1 MQSPVPGREPG
12 SRRSTACDACFHR
25 KIKCDSTKPRC
36 NWCYHRQV
44 DCTYDRHRSDG
55 TVRRKASAGKRR
67 NLIDRIRH
75 IDQLRAE
82 SKLGDDPPPAEEV
95 AHTARQSANPSKLLG
110 PIQLLPSPRIIHFA
124 GWKIGNISPDR
135 GSTPTLLP
143 EGIQWIQSRTGTTVP
158 FPTVHYAPWEKSK
171 PSHSLSVGIR
181 RTSTRRLEL
190 PPRPVLNRY
199 LDAYWS
205 SAIHA
210 LFPVIDSSL
219 FSQTIDT
226 AYLASQGGAHNSSR
240 ACIFALLGLVS
251 GVDYPRAQCTAPTPP
266 NIPRDDYI
274 LEAQRLL
281 PSIICEGFNLDAL
294 QATVILAVLGV
305 MTGELQNATHYVSIS
320 SRSIIAVGV
329 HTMGDPVQELGL
341 LSSDSDDIRIR
352 KHIRNLFWIC
362 YVLDKDISLRTG
374 QSHCLRDEDCN
385 LQLPVDYTKDLFP
398 RMTYSAPLNAAEG
411 PLFPVELNLS
421 LIKSR
426 IFTALYSYQ
435 GLQKSDAEIIR
446 LIRELD
452 DEIERWR
459 LSMPSELRPTLSY
472 GKDDAHKHPSR
483 MTMYLVIV
491 HLNYYF
497 CINIVHL
504 AGSRCES
511 WRSACSSPGM
521 MDGLKSSLTLSV
533 EASRSLLCFLKDAE
547 NSIST
552 GSFWSLLFYPMSAVL
567 TLFCNLL
574 ANPDAST
581 AADDAYLLVVAEH
594 TTERVFLRQISEIDQ
609 AAHIQAITGFISS
622 VRNIAQQAIKK

>member
-55 TVRRKASAGKRR
+55 TVRKKASAGKRR

-82 SKLGDDPPPAEEV
+82 SRLGDDLPPAEKQ
-95 AHTARQSANPSKLLG
+95 ADTARQSASPSQFLG

-135 GSTPTLLP
+135 GSTPTLVP

-158 FPTVHYAPWEKSK
+158 FPTAHYAPWEKAK
-171 PSHSLSVGIR
+171 PSHNLAIGAR

-190 PPRPVLNRY
+190 PPRPVLSRY

-226 AYLASQGGAHNSSR
+226 AYLASESGAHHSSR

-266 NIPRDDYI
+266 NVPRDDYI
-274 LEAQRLL
+274 LETQRLL

-305 MTGELQNATHYVSIS
+305 MTGELQNATHYASIS

-329 HTMGDPVQELGL
+329 HTMGDPAQEVGIP
-341 LSSDSDDIRIR
+341 SSDSDDIRIR
-352 KHIRNLFWIC
+352 KHLRNLFWIC
-362 YVLDKDISLRTG
+362 YALDKDISLRTG

-385 LQLPVDYTKDLFP
+385 LQLPVDYTKDLFS
-398 RMTYSAPLNAAEG
+398 RMTYFAPLNAVEG
-411 PLFPVELNLS
+411 PLFPIELHLS

-435 GLQKSDAEIIR
+435 GMQKSDAEIIR

-459 LSMPSELRPTLSY
+459 LSIPSELRPTLSY
-472 GKDDAHKHPSR
+472 GKDAHKHPNT
-483 MTMYLVIV
+483 MTMYLVLV

-533 EASRSLLCFLKDAE
+533 EASRSLLCFLRDAE

-574 ANPDAST
+574 ADPNAST
-581 AADDAYLLVVAEH
+581 AADDAHLLVVAEH